1 MLHRF
6 FVVYKMPKFKSTQD
20 ILRIIGNKDQIRN
33 FGVIAHV
40 DHGKTTMS
48 DSLLAASGI
57 ISPSVAGQAL
67 ALDSMKLEQNRQMT
81 IRGANVTLYYE
92 IGGKE
97 YVINMIDTPGH
108 IDFTGR
114 VTRALRAID
123 GVVVVSDSVEGIMTQ
138 TETVTRQALEERV
151 RPVLYIN
158 KIDRLVKELRLD
170 APAMQKWLS
179 NIIAEFNK
187 LVEIYAEPELKEKW
201 KVSIQGNSV
210 AFGSAKDRWGFNYNI
225 AQRNGVG
232 FKDVYDAYNSDDESL
247 IMALS
252 ESAPLHEAV
261 LGMVVQ
267 HHPPPHVAQ
276 RYRIP
281 KIWPGDLDSDVGK
294 SLISCDDK
302 GPILM
307 MVTTINVD
315 PQAGRIAT
323 GRLFSGT
330 IKDGDE
336 VYLIDGKRMGKVQSV
351 NIYMGN
357 TREVV
362 NMLPAGNIP
371 ALLGIDHAIAG
382 ETFSSIKNVPAFES
396 IKYVSEP
403 VVTIAIEPKHPK
415 DLPKLVEAL
424 RRITVEDPNLIVK
437 INEESGETLL
447 SGMGVLHLEI
457 ATSLILE
464 TGLEITTTQPL
475 INYRE
480 TIRNTAGPIM
490 SKSPNKHNKIF
501 MRVEPLG
508 EEIIELIKNGHIHED
523 LERKQ
528 MAKILREKGW
538 SADEAKNVA
547 AVDISGNILV
557 DETKGVQFIQ
567 ESMDSIRSGFDDVI
581 HSGPIARETVR
592 GVKFVL
598 HHFVPHED
606 PAHRGLAQLMP
617 ATRRSM
623 LGSMLLAD
631 SALLEPILGM
641 EIKCPQEQIGTV
653 AGILSGKRGK
663 LLNVEQ
669 KGVISI
675 IQGEV
680 PASETFDLSEVMRGG
695 TAGKALWNTY
705 FKTWQFVPQSIFKS
719 LVNDLRKRK
728 GLNPEPP
735 TADEFVDKE

>member
-1 MLHRF
+1 
-6 FVVYKMPKFKSTQD
+6 MPKFKSTQD
-20 ILRIIGNKDQIRN
+20 IIRIIGNKDQIRN

-81 IRGANVTLYYE
+81 IRGANVTLFYE
-92 IGGKE
+92 QEGKE
-97 YVINMIDTPGH
+97 YLINMIDTPGH

-170 APAMQKWLS
+170 PPAMQKWLS

-187 LVEIYAEPELKEKW
+187 LIDIYAEPEIKEKW
-201 KVSIQGNSV
+201 KVSIQGNTV
-210 AFGSAKDRWGFNYNI
+210 AFGSAKDRWGFNYNTVQKKGI
-225 AQRNGVG
+225 S
-232 FKDVYDAYNSDDESL
+232 FKDVYDAYTSDNPNL
-247 IMALS
+247 IKELA
-252 ESAPLHEAV
+252 EKAPLHDAV

-281 KIWPGDLDSDVGK
+281 KIWPGDLDSDTGK
-294 SLISCDDK
+294 ALLACDEK
-302 GPILM
+302 GPIIM

-315 PQAGRIAT
+315 QQAGRVAT

-330 IKDGDE
+330 VKDGDE
-336 VYLIDGKRMGKVQSV
+336 LYLLDAKRTGKVQSV

-357 TREVV
+357 TRELV
-362 NMLPAGNIP
+362 NIIPAGNIP
-371 ALLGIDHAIAG
+371 ALLGLDYAVAG
-382 ETFSSIKNVPAFES
+382 ETLSSVKTIPAFES

-403 VVTIAIEPKHPK
+403 VVTIAVEPKHPK

-424 RRITVEDPNLIVK
+424 RRITVEDPNLIIK
-437 INEESGETLL
+437 INEESGETLMA
-447 SGMGVLHLEI
+447 GMGVLHLEI
-457 ATSLILE
+457 ATSLLQE
-464 TGLEITTTQPL
+464 AGLDITTTQPL

-480 TIRNTAGPIM
+480 TIRASAGPIM
-490 SKSPNKHNKIF
+490 SKSPNRHNKIF
-501 MRVEPLG
+501 MRVEQLG
-508 EEIIELIKNGHIHED
+508 EDIIEMIKTGHIKED
-523 LERKQ
+523 MDKKE
-528 MAKILREKGW
+528 MAKILRAKGW
-538 SADEAKNVA
+538 EADQAKKVA
-547 AVDISGNILV
+547 AVDPLGNLLV

-567 ESMDSIRSGFDDVI
+567 ESMDSIRSGFDDVV
-581 HSGPIARETVR
+581 HEGPLARETVR
-592 GVKFVL
+592 GIKFVL

-617 ATRRSM
+617 ATRRAM
-623 LGSMLLAD
+623 LGCMLIAD
-631 SALLEPILGM
+631 PILLEPILGI

-663 LLNVEQ
+663 LLNVDQ

-680 PASETFDLSEVMRGG
+680 PASETFDLSEIMRGG

-705 FKTWQFVPQSIFKS
+705 FKTWQPVPQSLIKS
-719 LVNDLRKRK
+719 IIADIRKRK

-735 TADEFVDKE
+735 SADEFIDKE

>member
-1 MLHRF
+1 
-6 FVVYKMPKFKSTQD
+6 MPKFKSTQD

-57 ISPSVAGQAL
+57 ISPSIAGQAL

-92 IGGKE
+92 IEGKE

-170 APAMQKWLS
+170 PSAMQKWLS

-187 LVEIYAEPELKEKW
+187 LVDIYAEPELKEKW

-232 FKDVYDAYNSDDESL
+232 FKDVYDAYNSDNQSL
-247 IMALS
+247 IAQLS
-252 ESAPLHEAV
+252 EKAPLHEAV

-281 KIWPGDLDSDVGK
+281 KIWPGDLDSDIGK

-382 ETFSSIKNVPAFES
+382 ETFSSVKNVPAFES

-437 INEESGETLL
+437 INEETGETLL

-480 TIRNTAGPIM
+480 TVRTNAGPIM

-508 EEIIELIKNGHIHED
+508 EDIIELIKNGQIHED
-523 LERKQ
+523 VDRKQ

-538 SADEAKNVA
+538 NADEAKNVS
-547 AVDISGNILV
+547 AVDISGNILI

-581 HSGPIARETVR
+581 HSGPIAHETLR

-623 LGSMLLAD
+623 LGSMLLAEP
-631 SALLEPILGM
+631 AILEPVLGM

-663 LLNVEQ
+663 LLNVV
-669 KGVISI
+669 KFPHLKHLTCLKLC
-675 IQGEV
+675 EV
-680 PASETFDLSEVMRGG
+680 ALLVRPYGILILKL
-695 TAGKALWNTY
+695 GKSCHNLYSNHW
-705 FKTWQFVPQSIFKS
+705 
-719 LVNDLRKRK
+719 
-728 GLNPEPP
+728 
-735 TADEFVDKE
+735 

>member
-1 MLHRF
+1 
-6 FVVYKMPKFKSTQD
+6 MPKFKSTQD
-20 ILRIIGNKDQIRN
+20 IIRIIGNKDQIRN

-81 IRGANVTLYYE
+81 IRGANVTLFYE
-92 IGGKE
+92 QEGKE
-97 YVINMIDTPGH
+97 YLINMIDTPGH

-170 APAMQKWLS
+170 PPAMQKWLS

-187 LVEIYAEPELKEKW
+187 LIDIYAEPEIKEKW
-201 KVSIQGNSV
+201 KVSIQGNTV
-210 AFGSAKDRWGFNYNI
+210 AFGSAKDRWGFNYNTVQKKGI
-225 AQRNGVG
+225 S
-232 FKDVYDAYNSDDESL
+232 FKDVYDAYTSDNPNQIKEL
-247 IMALS
+247 A
-252 ESAPLHEAV
+252 EKAPLHDAV

-281 KIWPGDLDSDVGK
+281 KIWPGDLDSDTGK
-294 SLISCDDK
+294 ALLACDEK
-302 GPILM
+302 GPIIM

-315 PQAGRIAT
+315 QQAGRVAT

-330 IKDGDE
+330 VKDGDE
-336 VYLIDGKRMGKVQSV
+336 LYLLDAKRTGKVQSV

-357 TREVV
+357 TRELV
-362 NMLPAGNIP
+362 NIIPAGNIP
-371 ALLGIDHAIAG
+371 ALLGLDYAVAG
-382 ETFSSIKNVPAFES
+382 ETLSSVKTIPAFES

-403 VVTIAIEPKHPK
+403 VVTIAVEPKHPK

-424 RRITVEDPNLIVK
+424 RRITVEDPNLIIK
-437 INEESGETLL
+437 INEESGETLMA
-447 SGMGVLHLEI
+447 GMGVLHLEI
-457 ATSLILE
+457 ATSLLQE
-464 TGLEITTTQPL
+464 AGLDITTTQPL

-480 TIRNTAGPIM
+480 TIRASAGPIM
-490 SKSPNKHNKIF
+490 SKSPNRHNKIF

-508 EEIIELIKNGHIHED
+508 EDIIEMIKTGHIKED
-523 LERKQ
+523 MDKKE
-528 MAKILREKGW
+528 MAKILRAKGW
-538 SADEAKNVA
+538 EADQAKKVA
-547 AVDISGNILV
+547 AVDPLGNLLV

-567 ESMDSIRSGFDDVI
+567 ESMDSIRSGFDDVV
-581 HSGPIARETVR
+581 HEGPLARETVR
-592 GVKFVL
+592 GIKFVL

-617 ATRRSM
+617 ATRRAM
-623 LGSMLLAD
+623 LGCMLIAD
-631 SALLEPILGM
+631 PILLEPILGI

-663 LLNVEQ
+663 LLNVDQ

-680 PASETFDLSEVMRGG
+680 PASETFDLSEIMRGG
-695 TAGKALWNTY
+695 TAGKALWKTY
-705 FKTWQFVPQSIFKS
+705 FKTWQPVPQSLIKS
-719 LVNDLRKRK
+719 IIADIRKRK

-735 TADEFVDKE
+735 SADEFIDKE

>member
-1 MLHRF
+1 
-6 FVVYKMPKFKSTQD
+6 MPKFKSTQD
-20 ILRIIGNKDQIRN
+20 IIRIIGNKDQIRN

-81 IRGANVTLYYE
+81 IRGANVTLFYE
-92 IGGKE
+92 TDGKE

-123 GVVVVSDSVEGIMTQ
+123 GAVVVSDSVEGIMTQ

-158 KIDRLVKELRLD
+158 KIDRLVKELKLD
-170 APAMQKWLS
+170 ANAMQKWLA
-179 NIIAEFNK
+179 NIISHFNQ
-187 LVEIYAEPELKEKW
+187 LIDIYAEPEIKEKW
-201 KVSIQGNSV
+201 KVSIESNTV
-210 AFGSAKDRWGFNYNI
+210 AFGSAKDRWGFNFNMYKKTGI
-225 AQRNGVG
+225 G
-232 FKDVYDAYNSDDESL
+232 FKQVYEAYISNDPGA
-247 IMALS
+247 IKALAEKS
-252 ESAPLHEAV
+252 PLHDAV

-276 RYRIP
+276 KYRIP
-281 KIWPGDLDSDVGK
+281 KIWPGDLNSDTGK
-294 SLISCDDK
+294 ALLACDEK
-302 GPILM
+302 GPALM

-315 PQAGRIAT
+315 PQAGRVAT

-330 IKDGDE
+330 IKDGDD
-336 VYLIDGKRMGKVQSV
+336 VFLVDAKRPGRVQSV

-357 TREVV
+357 TREIVSV
-362 NMLPAGNIP
+362 IPAGNIP
-371 ALLGIDHAIAG
+371 ALLGLDYAIAG
-382 ETFSSIKNVPAFES
+382 ETISTVKGAQAFES

-403 VVTIAIEPKHPK
+403 VVTIAVEPKHPK
-415 DLPKLVEAL
+415 DLPKLVEGL
-424 RRITVEDPNLIVK
+424 RTITVEDPNLIVK
-437 INEESGETLL
+437 INEETGETLL
-447 SGMGVLHLEI
+447 AGMGVLHLEI
-457 ATSLILE
+457 ATSLLQE
-464 TGLEITTTQPL
+464 KGLEIVTTEPL

-480 TIRNTAGPIM
+480 TIRAKAGPIM

-501 MRVEPLG
+501 MRVEALPDDILD
-508 EEIIELIKNGHIHED
+508 LIRTGKIKED
-523 LERKQ
+523 MDQKE
-528 MAKILREKGW
+528 MARILREKGW
-538 SADEAKNVA
+538 STDESRNVYA
-547 AVDISGNILV
+547 IDISGNMLI
-557 DETKGVQFIQ
+557 DETKGVQYLQ

-581 HSGPIARETVR
+581 RNGPIAHEQVR

-617 ATRRSM
+617 ATRRAM
-623 LGSMLLAD
+623 LGSMLIAD
-631 SALLEPILGM
+631 PVLLEPILGI
-641 EIKCPQEQIGTV
+641 EVKCPQDLIGQV
-653 AGILSGKRGK
+653 SSVLSSKRGK

-669 KGVISI
+669 KGI
-675 IQGEV
+675 IAIMQGEV
-680 PASETFDLSEVMRGG
+680 PASETFDLSEKMRGA

-705 FKTWQFVPQSIFKS
+705 FKAWQPVPNSIFRT
-719 LVNDLRKRK
+719 LVADVRKRK
-728 GLNPEPP
+728 GLNPDPP
-735 TADEFVDKE
+735 SPNEFIDSE

>member
-1 MLHRF
+1 
-6 FVVYKMPKFKSTQD
+6 MPKFKSTQD
-20 ILRIIGNKDQIRN
+20 ILRIIGNKEQIRN

-81 IRGANVTLYYE
+81 IRGANVTLFYE
-92 IGGKE
+92 NEGKE

-170 APAMQKWLS
+170 PPAMQKWLS
-179 NIIAEFNK
+179 NIIAEFNR
-187 LVEIYAEPELKEKW
+187 LVDIYAEPELKEKW

-210 AFGSAKDRWGFNYNI
+210 AFGSAKDRWGFNFKV
-225 AQRNGVG
+225 AQKKGIS
-232 FKDVYDAYNSDDESL
+232 FKDVYDAYTSDDPDMIKSL
-247 IMALS
+247 A
-252 ESAPLHEAV
+252 ERAPLHEAV

-267 HHPPPHVAQ
+267 HHPPPHIAQ

-281 KIWPGDLDSDVGK
+281 KIWPGDLESALGK
-294 SLISCDDK
+294 SLLACDEK
-302 GPILM
+302 GPAVM

-315 PQAGRIAT
+315 PQAGRVAT

-330 IKDGDE
+330 VKDGDE
-336 VYLIDGKRMGKVQSV
+336 IYLVDAKRPGKVQSV

-362 NMLPAGNIP
+362 SMLPAGNIP
-371 ALLGIDHAIAG
+371 ALLGLDYAVAG
-382 ETFSSIKNVPAFES
+382 ETISTVKSIPAFES

-403 VVTIAIEPKHPK
+403 VVTIAVEPKHPK

-437 INEESGETLL
+437 INEETGETLMA
-447 SGMGVLHLEI
+447 GMGVLHLEI
-457 ATSLILE
+457 ATSLLQE
-464 TGLEITTTQPL
+464 AGLNITTTQPL

-480 TIRNTAGPIM
+480 TVRTKAGPIM

-501 MRVEPLG
+501 MRIESLDNG
-508 EEIIELIKNGHIHED
+508 IIELIKTGQIKED
-523 LERKQ
+523 MDKKE
-528 MAKILREKGW
+528 MAKILRERGW
-538 SADEAKNVA
+538 NADEARNVA
-547 AVDISGNILV
+547 AIDVGGNMLI

-567 ESMDSIRSGFDDVI
+567 ESMDSIKSGFDDVI
-581 HSGPIARETVR
+581 HSGPIAHESVR

-617 ATRRSM
+617 ATRRAM
-623 LGSMLLAD
+623 LGSMLIAD
-631 SALLEPILGM
+631 PVLLEPILGM
-641 EIKCPQEQIGTV
+641 EVKCPQEQIGTV

-675 IQGEV
+675 IQGEI
-680 PASETFDLSEVMRGG
+680 PASETFDLSEIMRGG
-695 TAGKALWNTY
+695 TAGKAMWSTY
-705 FKTWQFVPQSIFKS
+705 FKTWQPVPQSIFRN
-719 LVNDLRKRK
+719 LVGEIRKRK
-728 GLNPEPP
+728 GLNPESPKP
-735 TADEFVDKE
+735 DEFIDKE

>member
-1 MLHRF
+1 
-6 FVVYKMPKFKSTQD
+6 MPKFKSTQD
-20 ILRIIGNKDQIRN
+20 IIRIIDTKDQIRN

-92 IGGKE
+92 LGGKE

-187 LVEIYAEPELKEKW
+187 LVDIYAEPELKEKW

-232 FKDVYDAYNSDDESL
+232 FKDVYDAYNSDDQSL
-247 IMALS
+247 IKALS
-252 ESAPLHEAV
+252 EKAPLHEAV

-281 KIWPGDLDSDVGK
+281 KIWPGDLDSDIGK
-294 SLISCDDK
+294 SLITCDDK

-336 VYLIDGKRMGKVQSV
+336 VYLIDGKRMGKLQSV

-382 ETFSSIKNVPAFES
+382 ETFSSVKNVPAFES

-437 INEESGETLL
+437 INEETGETLMA
-447 SGMGVLHLEI
+447 GMGVLHLEI
-457 ATSLILE
+457 ASSLLQEAGLNIITS
-464 TGLEITTTQPL
+464 QPL

-480 TIRNTAGPIM
+480 TIRTKAGPIM

-501 MRVEPLG
+501 MRIEPLR
-508 EEIIELIKNGHIHED
+508 ED
-523 LERKQ
+523 VIDMLRTGQVKEDMDKKV

-538 SADEAKNVA
+538 AADEARSVA
-547 AVDISGNILV
+547 AIDPGGNMLI
-557 DETKGVQFIQ
+557 DETKGVQFLQ
-567 ESMDSIRSGFDDVI
+567 ESMDSIRSGFDDVV
-581 HSGPIARETVR
+581 HSGPIAHEALR

-617 ATRRSM
+617 ASRRSM
-623 LGSMLLAD
+623 LGSMLIAEPV
-631 SALLEPILGM
+631 LLEPILGI
-641 EIKCPQEQIGTV
+641 EVKCPQEQIGTV

-663 LLNVEQ
+663 LLNVDQ
-669 KGVISI
+669 KGVIAI
-675 IQGEV
+675 ILGEV
-680 PASETFDLSEVMRGG
+680 PASETLICL
-695 TAGKALWNTY
+695 K
-705 FKTWQFVPQSIFKS
+705 
-719 LVNDLRKRK
+719 
-728 GLNPEPP
+728 
-735 TADEFVDKE
+735 

>member
-1 MLHRF
+1 
-6 FVVYKMPKFKSTQD
+6 MPKFKSTQD
-20 ILRIIGNKDQIRN
+20 IIRIVGNKDQIRN

-81 IRGANVTLYYE
+81 IRGANVTLFYE
-92 IGGKE
+92 SEGKE

-158 KIDRLVKELRLD
+158 KIDRLVKELRLN
-170 APAMQKWLS
+170 PAEMQKWLS
-179 NIIAEFNK
+179 NIIAEFNR
-187 LVEIYAEPELKEKW
+187 LIDIYAEPELKEVW

-210 AFGSAKDRWGFNYNI
+210 AFGSAKDRWGFNYKV
-225 AQRNGVG
+225 AQKKGIS
-232 FKDVYDAYNSDDESL
+232 FKDVYDAYTSSDPNAIKTLAER
-247 IMALS
+247 
-252 ESAPLHEAV
+252 APLHEAI

-276 RYRIP
+276 KYRIP
-281 KIWPGDLDSDVGK
+281 KIWPGDLDSEIGK
-294 SLISCDDK
+294 SLLSCDES
-302 GPILM
+302 GPVTM

-315 PQAGRIAT
+315 PQAGRVAT

-336 VYLIDGKRMGKVQSV
+336 IRLIDAKRVGKVQSV

-371 ALLGIDHAIAG
+371 ALLGLDYAVAG
-382 ETFSSIKNVPAFES
+382 ETISTVKSIPAFES

-403 VVTIAIEPKHPK
+403 VVTIAVEPKHPK

-437 INEESGETLL
+437 INEETGETLMA
-447 SGMGVLHLEI
+447 GMGVLHLEI
-457 ATSLILE
+457 ATSLLQE
-464 TGLEITTTQPL
+464 AGLDITTTQPL

-480 TIRNTAGPIM
+480 TIRSKAGPIM

-501 MRVEPLG
+501 MRVEPLD
-508 EEIIELIKNGHIHED
+508 ENIVDLIRSGHVKED
-523 LERKQ
+523 MDKKE

-538 SADEAKNVA
+538 PADEARSVA
-547 AVDISGNILV
+547 ALDVSGNILL

-567 ESMDSIRSGFDDVI
+567 ESMDSIKSGFDDVL
-581 HSGPIARETVR
+581 HSGPIAHESVR

-617 ATRRSM
+617 ATRRAM
-623 LGSMLLAD
+623 LGSILIAD
-631 SALLEPILGM
+631 PVLLEPLLGI
-641 EIKCPQEQIGTV
+641 EIKCPQEQIGVV

-669 KGVISI
+669 KGVVSI

-695 TAGKALWNTY
+695 TAGKAMWNTY
-705 FKTWQFVPQSIFKS
+705 FKTWQPVPQSIFKN
-719 LVNDLRKRK
+719 LIVEIRKRK

-735 TADEFVDKE
+735 TPDEFIDKE

>member
-1 MLHRF
+1 
-6 FVVYKMPKFKSTQD
+6 MPKFKSTQD

-92 IGGKE
+92 IEGKE

-187 LVEIYAEPELKEKW
+187 LVDIYAEPELKEKW

-232 FKDVYDAYNSDDESL
+232 FKDVYDAYNSDDQSL
-247 IMALS
+247 IKALS
-252 ESAPLHEAV
+252 EKAPLHEAV

-281 KIWPGDLDSDVGK
+281 KIWPGDLDSDIGK
-294 SLISCDDK
+294 SLVSCDDK

-315 PQAGRIAT
+315 PQAGRVAT

-437 INEESGETLL
+437 INEETGETLL

-480 TIRNTAGPIM
+480 TIRNRAGPIM

-501 MRVEPLG
+501 MRIEPLG
-508 EEIIELIKNGHIHED
+508 EEIIELIKNGQIHED

-528 MAKILREKGW
+528 MAKLLREKGW
-538 SADEAKNVA
+538 SADEAKNVS

-581 HSGPIARETVR
+581 HSGPIAHETLR

-617 ATRRSM
+617 ATRRAM

-631 SALLEPILGM
+631 PALLEPILGM

-669 KGVISI
+669 KGVITI

-705 FKTWQFVPQSIFKS
+705 FKAWQVVPQSIFRTI
-719 LVNDLRKRK
+719 VNDVRKRK

>member
-1 MLHRF
+1 
-6 FVVYKMPKFKSTQD
+6 MPKFKSTQD
-20 ILRIIGNKDQIRN
+20 IIRIIGNKDQIRN

-81 IRGANVTLYYE
+81 IRGANVTLFYE
-92 IGGKE
+92 QEGKE
-97 YVINMIDTPGH
+97 YLINMIDTPGH

-170 APAMQKWLS
+170 PPAMQKWLS

-187 LVEIYAEPELKEKW
+187 LIDIYAEPEIKEKW
-201 KVSIQGNSV
+201 KVSIQGNTV
-210 AFGSAKDRWGFNYNI
+210 AFGSAKDRWGFNYNTVQKKGI
-225 AQRNGVG
+225 S
-232 FKDVYDAYNSDDESL
+232 FKDVYDAYTSDNPNL
-247 IMALS
+247 IKELA
-252 ESAPLHEAV
+252 EKAPLHDAV

-281 KIWPGDLDSDVGK
+281 KIWPGDLDSDTGK
-294 SLISCDDK
+294 ALLACDDK
-302 GPILM
+302 GPIIM

-315 PQAGRIAT
+315 QQAGRVAT

-330 IKDGDE
+330 VKDGDE
-336 VYLIDGKRMGKVQSV
+336 LYLLDAKRTGKVQSV

-357 TREVV
+357 TRELV
-362 NMLPAGNIP
+362 NIIPAGNIP
-371 ALLGIDHAIAG
+371 ALLGLDYAVAG
-382 ETFSSIKNVPAFES
+382 ETLSSVKTIPAFES

-403 VVTIAIEPKHPK
+403 VVTIAVEPKHPK

-424 RRITVEDPNLIVK
+424 RRITVEDPNLIIK
-437 INEESGETLL
+437 INEESGETLMA
-447 SGMGVLHLEI
+447 GMGVLHLEI
-457 ATSLILE
+457 ATSLLQE
-464 TGLEITTTQPL
+464 AGLDITTTQPL

-480 TIRNTAGPIM
+480 TIRVSAGPIM
-490 SKSPNKHNKIF
+490 SKSPNRHNKIF

-508 EEIIELIKNGHIHED
+508 EDIIEMIKTGHIKED
-523 LERKQ
+523 MDKKE
-528 MAKILREKGW
+528 MAKILRAKGW
-538 SADEAKNVA
+538 EADQAKKVA
-547 AVDISGNILV
+547 AVDPLGNLLV

-567 ESMDSIRSGFDDVI
+567 ESMDSIRSGFDDVV
-581 HSGPIARETVR
+581 HEGPLARETVR

-617 ATRRSM
+617 ATRRAM
-623 LGSMLLAD
+623 LGNMLIAD
-631 SALLEPILGM
+631 PILLEPILGI

-663 LLNVEQ
+663 LLNVDQ

-680 PASETFDLSEVMRGG
+680 PASETFDLSEIMRGG

-705 FKTWQFVPQSIFKS
+705 FKTWQAVPQSLIKS
-719 LVNDLRKRK
+719 IIADIRKRK

-735 TADEFVDKE
+735 SADEFIDKE

>member
-1 MLHRF
+1 M
-6 FVVYKMPKFKSTQD
+6 
-20 ILRIIGNKDQIRN
+20 RIIGNKEQIRN

-81 IRGANVTLYYE
+81 IRGANVTLFYE
-92 IGGKE
+92 SEGKE

-170 APAMQKWLS
+170 PSAMQKWLS
-179 NIIAEFNK
+179 NIIAEFNR
-187 LVEIYAEPELKEKW
+187 LVDIYAEKELKEKW
-201 KVSIQGNSV
+201 KVSIQANSV
-210 AFGSAKDRWGFNYNI
+210 AFGSAKDRWGFNFAM
-225 AQRNGVG
+225 AQKKGIT
-232 FKDVYDAYNSDDESL
+232 FKDVYDAYTSEDPNL
-247 IMALS
+247 IKLLA
-252 ESAPLHEAV
+252 ERAPLHDAV

-281 KIWPGDLDSDVGK
+281 KIWGGDLESDIGR
-294 SLISCDDK
+294 SLVSCDDK
-302 GPILM
+302 GPAVM

-315 PQAGRIAT
+315 PQAGRVAT

-330 IKDGDE
+330 VKDGDE
-336 VYLIDGKRMGKVQSV
+336 IYLIDAKRPGKIQSV

-362 NMLPAGNIP
+362 SILPAGNIP
-371 ALLGIDHAIAG
+371 ALLGVDYAIAG
-382 ETFSSIKNVPAFES
+382 ETISTVKNIPAFES

-437 INEESGETLL
+437 INEETGETLMA
-447 SGMGVLHLEI
+447 GMGVLHLEI
-457 ATSLILE
+457 ATSLLQE
-464 TGLEITTTQPL
+464 AGLDITTSQPL

-480 TIRNTAGPIM
+480 TIRAKAGPIM

-508 EEIIELIKNGHIHED
+508 EDIVELIRTRHIRED
-523 LERKQ
+523 MDKKE
-528 MAKILREKGW
+528 MAKVLREKGW
-538 SADEAKNVA
+538 NADEARNVA
-547 AVDISGNILV
+547 AVDVSGNVLL

-567 ESMDSIRSGFDDVI
+567 ESMDSIKSGFEDVI
-581 HSGPIARETVR
+581 YSGPIAHETVR

-617 ATRRSM
+617 ATRRAM
-623 LGSMLLAD
+623 LGSMLIAD
-631 SALLEPILGM
+631 PVLLEPILGI

-669 KGVISI
+669 KGLISI

-705 FKTWQFVPQSIFKS
+705 FKAWQPVPQSIFRT
-719 LVNDLRKRK
+719 LVGETRKRK

-735 TADEFVDKE
+735 SPDEFIDKE

>member
-1 MLHRF
+1 
-6 FVVYKMPKFKSTQD
+6 
-20 ILRIIGNKDQIRN
+20 
-33 FGVIAHV
+33 
-40 DHGKTTMS
+40 
-48 DSLLAASGI
+48 
-57 ISPSVAGQAL
+57 
-67 ALDSMKLEQNRQMT
+67 MKLEQNRQMT
-81 IRGANVTLYYE
+81 IRGANVTLFYE
-92 IGGKE
+92 SEGKE

-158 KIDRLVKELRLD
+158 KIDRLVKELRLN
-170 APAMQKWLS
+170 PAEMQKWLS
-179 NIIAEFNK
+179 NIIAEFNR
-187 LVEIYAEPELKEKW
+187 LIDIYAEPELKEVW

-210 AFGSAKDRWGFNYNI
+210 AFGSAKDRWGFNYKV
-225 AQRNGVG
+225 AQKKGVS
-232 FKDVYDAYNSDDESL
+232 FKDVYDAYTSSDPNAIKTLAER
-247 IMALS
+247 
-252 ESAPLHEAV
+252 APLHEAV

-276 RYRIP
+276 KYRIP
-281 KIWPGDLDSDVGK
+281 KIWPGDLDSEIGK
-294 SLISCDDK
+294 SLLSCDES
-302 GPILM
+302 GPVTM

-315 PQAGRIAT
+315 PQAGRVAT

-336 VYLIDGKRMGKVQSV
+336 IRLIDAKRLGKVQSV

-371 ALLGIDHAIAG
+371 ALLGLDYAVAG
-382 ETFSSIKNVPAFES
+382 ETISTVKSIPAFES

-403 VVTIAIEPKHPK
+403 VVTIAVEPKHPK

-437 INEESGETLL
+437 INEETGETLMA
-447 SGMGVLHLEI
+447 GMGVLHLEI
-457 ATSLILE
+457 ATSLLQE
-464 TGLEITTTQPL
+464 AGLDITTTQPL

-480 TIRNTAGPIM
+480 TIRSKAGPIM

-501 MRVEPLG
+501 MRVEPLD
-508 EEIIELIKNGHIHED
+508 ENIVDLIRSGHVKED
-523 LERKQ
+523 MDKKE

-538 SADEAKNVA
+538 PADEARSVA
-547 AVDISGNILV
+547 ALDVSGNILL

-567 ESMDSIRSGFDDVI
+567 ESMDSIKSGFDDVL
-581 HSGPIARETVR
+581 HSGPIAHESVR

-617 ATRRSM
+617 ATRRAM
-623 LGSMLLAD
+623 LGSILIAD
-631 SALLEPILGM
+631 PVLLEPLLGI
-641 EIKCPQEQIGTV
+641 EIKCPQEQIGVV

-669 KGVISI
+669 KGVVSI

-695 TAGKALWNTY
+695 TAGKAMWNTY
-705 FKTWQFVPQSIFKS
+705 FKTWQPVPQSIFKN
-719 LVNDLRKRK
+719 LIVEIRKRK

-735 TADEFVDKE
+735 TPDEFIDKE

>member
-1 MLHRF
+1 
-6 FVVYKMPKFKSTQD
+6 MPKFKSTQD
-20 ILRIIGNKDQIRN
+20 ILRLVGNKDQIRN

-81 IRGANVTLYYE
+81 IRGANVTLFYE
-92 IGGKE
+92 MDGKE

-123 GVVVVSDSVEGIMTQ
+123 GAVVVSDSVEGIMTQ

-158 KIDRLVKELRLD
+158 KIDRLVKELKLN
-170 APAMQKWLS
+170 AEEMQKWLM
-179 NIIAEFNK
+179 NIINHFNQ
-187 LVEIYAEPELKEKW
+187 LIDIYAEPEVKDKW
-201 KVSIQGNSV
+201 KVSIQGNTV
-210 AFGSAKDRWGFNYNI
+210 AFGSAKDRWGFNYKI
-225 AQRNGVG
+225 AKAKGVT
-232 FKDVYDAYNSDDESL
+232 FKDVYDAYTSSDPNAIKE
-247 IMALS
+247 LS
-252 ESAPLHEAV
+252 QRAPLHDAV
-261 LGMVVQ
+261 LGMVVE
-267 HHPPPHVAQ
+267 HPPPPHVAQ
-276 RYRIP
+276 KYRIP
-281 KIWPGDLDSDVGK
+281 KIWPGDLNSDVGK
-294 SLISCDDK
+294 ALVACDEK
-302 GPILM
+302 GPALM

-315 PQAGRIAT
+315 PQAGRVAT
-323 GRLFSGT
+323 GRLYSGT

-336 VYLIDGKRMGKVQSV
+336 VYLVDAKRMGKVQSV

-357 TREVV
+357 TREIVS
-362 NMLPAGNIP
+362 MLPSGNIP
-371 ALLGIDHAIAG
+371 ALLGLDYAVAG
-382 ETFSSIKNVPAFES
+382 ETLSTMKGALAFES

-403 VVTIAIEPKHPK
+403 VVTIAVEPKHPK

-437 INEESGETLL
+437 INEETGETLMA
-447 SGMGVLHLEI
+447 GMGVLHLEI
-457 ATSLILE
+457 ASSLLQE
-464 TGLEITTTQPL
+464 AGLDVVTTQPL

-480 TIRNTAGPIM
+480 TIRGKAGPIM

-501 MRVEPLG
+501 LRVEPLPDD
-508 EEIIELIKNGHIHED
+508 ILDLIRTGKIKED
-523 LERKQ
+523 MDKKE
-528 MAKILREKGW
+528 MAKMLREKGW
-538 SADEAKNVA
+538 SADEARSVA
-547 AVDISGNILV
+547 AIDVSGNMLI
-557 DETKGVQFIQ
+557 DETKGVQFLQ

-581 HSGPIARETVR
+581 RNGPIAQEQVR

-617 ATRRSM
+617 ATRRAM
-623 LGSMLLAD
+623 LGSMLIAD
-631 SALLEPILGM
+631 PVLLEPVLGV
-641 EIKCPQEQIGTV
+641 EVKCPQDQIGAV
-653 AGILSGKRGK
+653 GSVLSSKRGK

-669 KGVISI
+669 KGIIAI

-680 PASETFDLSEVMRGG
+680 PASETFDLSEKMRGA

-705 FKTWQFVPQSIFKS
+705 FKAWQPVPNSIFRT
-719 LVNDLRKRK
+719 LVADVRKRK
-728 GLNPEPP
+728 GINPEPP
-735 TADEFVDKE
+735 NPDEFIDKE

>member
-1 MLHRF
+1 
-6 FVVYKMPKFKSTQD
+6 MPKFKSTQD
-20 ILRIIGNKDQIRN
+20 ILRIIGNKEQIRN

-81 IRGANVTLYYE
+81 IRGANVTLFYE
-92 IGGKE
+92 NEGKE

-170 APAMQKWLS
+170 PPAMQKWLS
-179 NIIAEFNK
+179 NIIAEFNR
-187 LVEIYAEPELKEKW
+187 LVDIYAEPELKEKW

-210 AFGSAKDRWGFNYNI
+210 AFGSAKDRWGFNFKV
-225 AQRNGVG
+225 AQKKGIS
-232 FKDVYDAYNSDDESL
+232 FKDVYDAYTSDSPATIKSL
-247 IMALS
+247 AERS
-252 ESAPLHEAV
+252 PLHEAI

-281 KIWPGDLDSDVGK
+281 KIWPGDLESALGK
-294 SLISCDDK
+294 SLLACDEK
-302 GPILM
+302 GPVLM

-315 PQAGRIAT
+315 PQAGRVAT

-330 IKDGDE
+330 VKDGDE
-336 VYLIDGKRMGKVQSV
+336 IYLIDAKRPGKIQSV

-362 NMLPAGNIP
+362 GMLPAGNIP
-371 ALLGIDHAIAG
+371 ALLGLDYAVAG
-382 ETFSSIKNVPAFES
+382 ETISTVKNIPAFES

-403 VVTIAIEPKHPK
+403 VVTIAVEPKHPK

-437 INEESGETLL
+437 INEETGETLMA
-447 SGMGVLHLEI
+447 GMGVLHLEI
-457 ATSLILE
+457 ATSLLQE
-464 TGLEITTTQPL
+464 AGLNITTTQPL

-480 TIRNTAGPIM
+480 TIRTKAGPIM

-501 MRVEPLG
+501 LRLEPLG
-508 EEIIELIKNGHIHED
+508 EEIIELIRNGQIKED
-523 LERKQ
+523 MDKKE
-528 MAKILREKGW
+528 MAKILRGKGW
-538 SADEAKNVA
+538 NADEARNVA
-547 AVDISGNILV
+547 AIDISGNLLI

-581 HSGPIARETVR
+581 HSGPIAHESVR

-617 ATRRSM
+617 ATRRAM
-623 LGSMLLAD
+623 LGSMLIAD
-631 SALLEPILGM
+631 PVLLEPILGM
-641 EIKCPQEQIGTV
+641 EVKCPQEQIGTV

-669 KGVISI
+669 KGIISI
-675 IQGEV
+675 IQGEI
-680 PASETFDLSEVMRGG
+680 PAAETFDLSEIMRGG
-695 TAGKALWNTY
+695 TAGKAMWSTY
-705 FKTWQFVPQSIFKS
+705 FKTWQPVPQSIFRNM
-719 LVNDLRKRK
+719 VGEIRKRK

-735 TADEFVDKE
+735 SPDEFIDKE

>member
-1 MLHRF
+1 
-6 FVVYKMPKFKSTQD
+6 MPKFKSTQD

-81 IRGANVTLYYE
+81 IRGANVTLFYE
-92 IGGKE
+92 MEGKE

-158 KIDRLVKELRLD
+158 KIDRLVKELKLG
-170 APAMQKWLS
+170 PEEMQKWLM
-179 NIIAEFNK
+179 NIISHFNQ
-187 LVEIYAEPELKEKW
+187 LIDIYAEPEIKEKW

-210 AFGSAKDRWGFNYNI
+210 AFGSAKDRWGFNFKMAKKTGIN
-225 AQRNGVG
+225 
-232 FKDVYDAYNSDDESL
+232 FKDVYDAYTSNDQAL
-247 IMALS
+247 IKSLS
-252 ESAPLHEAV
+252 ERSPLSDAV
-261 LGMVVQ
+261 LGMVVE

-281 KIWPGDLDSDVGK
+281 KIWPGDLNSDIGK
-294 SLISCDDK
+294 ALVACDEK
-302 GPILM
+302 GPVLM

-315 PQAGRIAT
+315 PQAGRVAT
-323 GRLFSGT
+323 GRLYSGT

-336 VYLIDGKRMGKVQSV
+336 VFLIDAKRPGRVQSV

-357 TREVV
+357 TREIVSV
-362 NMLPAGNIP
+362 LPAGNIP
-371 ALLGIDHAIAG
+371 ALLGLDYAIAG
-382 ETFSSIKNVPAFES
+382 ETISTVKGAQAFES

-403 VVTIAIEPKHPK
+403 VVTIAVEPKHPK
-415 DLPKLVEAL
+415 DLPKLVEGL
-424 RRITVEDPNLIVK
+424 RTITVEDPNLIVK
-437 INEESGETLL
+437 INEETGETLMA
-447 SGMGVLHLEI
+447 GMGVLHLEI
-457 ATSLILE
+457 ATSLLQE
-464 TGLEITTTQPL
+464 KGLEIVTTQPL

-480 TIRNTAGPIM
+480 TIRAKAGPIM

-501 MRVEPLG
+501 MRVEPLPDDILDMIRTG
-508 EEIIELIKNGHIHED
+508 KIKED
-523 LERKQ
+523 MDKKE
-528 MAKILREKGW
+528 MAKLLRDKGW
-538 SADEAKNVA
+538 SADEARSVA
-547 AVDISGNILV
+547 AIDVSGNMLV
-557 DETKGVQFIQ
+557 DETKGVQFLQ

-581 HSGPIARETVR
+581 RNGPIAHEQVR

-617 ATRRSM
+617 ATRRAM
-623 LGSMLLAD
+623 LGSMLIAD
-631 SALLEPILGM
+631 PVLLEPILGI
-641 EIKCPQEQIGTV
+641 EIKCPQDLIGQV
-653 AGILSGKRGK
+653 SSVLSGKRGK

-669 KGVISI
+669 KGI
-675 IQGEV
+675 IAIMQGEV
-680 PASETFDLSEVMRGG
+680 PASETFDLSEKMRGA

-705 FKTWQFVPQSIFKS
+705 FKAWQPVPNSIFRT
-719 LVNDLRKRK
+719 LVGDVRKRK

-735 TADEFVDKE
+735 SPDEFIDKE

>member
-1 MLHRF
+1 
-6 FVVYKMPKFKSTQD
+6 MPKFKSTQD
-20 ILRIIGNKDQIRN
+20 IIRIIGNKDQIRN

-81 IRGANVTLYYE
+81 IRGANVTLFYE
-92 IGGKE
+92 QEGKE
-97 YVINMIDTPGH
+97 YLINMIDTPGH

-170 APAMQKWLS
+170 PPAMQKWLS

-187 LVEIYAEPELKEKW
+187 LIDIYAEPEIKEKW
-201 KVSIQGNSV
+201 KVSIQGNTV
-210 AFGSAKDRWGFNYNI
+210 AFGSAKDRWGFNYNTVQKKGI
-225 AQRNGVG
+225 S
-232 FKDVYDAYNSDDESL
+232 FKDVYDAYTSDNPNL
-247 IMALS
+247 IKELA
-252 ESAPLHEAV
+252 EKAPLHDAV

-281 KIWPGDLDSDVGK
+281 KIWPGDLDSDTGK
-294 SLISCDDK
+294 ALLACDEK
-302 GPILM
+302 GPIIM

-315 PQAGRIAT
+315 QQAGRVAT

-330 IKDGDE
+330 VKDGDE
-336 VYLIDGKRMGKVQSV
+336 LYLLDAKRTGKVQSV

-357 TREVV
+357 TRELV
-362 NMLPAGNIP
+362 NIIPAGNIP
-371 ALLGIDHAIAG
+371 ALLGLDYAVAG
-382 ETFSSIKNVPAFES
+382 ETLSSVKTIPAFES

-403 VVTIAIEPKHPK
+403 VVTIAVEPKHPK

-424 RRITVEDPNLIVK
+424 RRITVEDPNLIIK
-437 INEESGETLL
+437 INEESGETLMA
-447 SGMGVLHLEI
+447 GMGVLHLEI
-457 ATSLILE
+457 ATSLLQE
-464 TGLEITTTQPL
+464 AGLDITTTQPL

-480 TIRNTAGPIM
+480 TIRASAGPIM
-490 SKSPNKHNKIF
+490 SKSPNRHNKIF

-508 EEIIELIKNGHIHED
+508 EDIIEMIKTGHIKED
-523 LERKQ
+523 MDKKE
-528 MAKILREKGW
+528 MAKILRAKGW
-538 SADEAKNVA
+538 EADQAKKVA
-547 AVDISGNILV
+547 AVDPLGNLLV

-567 ESMDSIRSGFDDVI
+567 ESMDSIRSGFDDVV
-581 HSGPIARETVR
+581 HEGPLARETVR
-592 GVKFVL
+592 GIKFVL

-617 ATRRSM
+617 ATRRAM
-623 LGSMLLAD
+623 LGCMLIAD
-631 SALLEPILGM
+631 PILLEPILGI

-663 LLNVEQ
+663 LLNVDQ

-680 PASETFDLSEVMRGG
+680 PASETFDLSEIMRGG

-705 FKTWQFVPQSIFKS
+705 FKTWQSVPQSLIKS
-719 LVNDLRKRK
+719 IIADIRKRK

-735 TADEFVDKE
+735 SADEFIDKE

>member
-1 MLHRF
+1 
-6 FVVYKMPKFKSTQD
+6 MPKFKSTQD
-20 ILRIIGNKDQIRN
+20 IIRIIGNKDQIRN

-81 IRGANVTLYYE
+81 IRGANVTLFYE
-92 IGGKE
+92 SEGKE

-170 APAMQKWLS
+170 ATAMQKWLS

-187 LVEIYAEPELKEKW
+187 LVDIYAEPELKEKW

-210 AFGSAKDRWGFNYNI
+210 AFGSAKDRWGFNFKI
-225 AQRNGVG
+225 AQKRGVS
-232 FKDVYDAYNSDDESL
+232 FKDVYDAYTSNDQNVIRSL
-247 IMALS
+247 A
-252 ESAPLHEAV
+252 EKAPLHEAV

-276 RYRIP
+276 KYRIP
-281 KIWPGDLDSDVGK
+281 KIWQGNLESEVGR
-294 SLISCDDK
+294 SILGCDEK
-302 GPILM
+302 GPAVM

-336 VYLIDGKRMGKVQSV
+336 VYLIDAKRSGKIQSV

-362 NMLPAGNIP
+362 GMLPSGNIP
-371 ALLGIDHAIAG
+371 ALLGLDYAVAG
-382 ETFSSIKNVPAFES
+382 ETIATVKNIPPFES

-403 VVTIAIEPKHPK
+403 VVTIAVEPKHPK

-424 RRITVEDPNLIVK
+424 RRLTVEDPNLIVK
-437 INEESGETLL
+437 INEETGETLMA
-447 SGMGVLHLEI
+447 GMGVLHLEI
-457 ATSLILE
+457 ATSLLQE
-464 TGLEITTTQPL
+464 AGLEITTTQPL

-480 TIRNTAGPIM
+480 TVSSKAGPIM

-501 MRVEPLG
+501 MRVESL
-508 EEIIELIKNGHIHED
+508 HED
-523 LERKQ
+523 VIEMLRTGQIKEDMDKKV

-538 SADEAKNVA
+538 NADEARSVA
-547 AVDISGNILV
+547 AN
-557 DETKGVQFIQ
+557 
-567 ESMDSIRSGFDDVI
+567 RSWRQ
-581 HSGPIARETVR
+581 H
-592 GVKFVL
+592 
-598 HHFVPHED
+598 
-606 PAHRGLAQLMP
+606 
-617 ATRRSM
+617 
-623 LGSMLLAD
+623 
-631 SALLEPILGM
+631 
-641 EIKCPQEQIGTV
+641 
-653 AGILSGKRGK
+653 
-663 LLNVEQ
+663 
-669 KGVISI
+669 
-675 IQGEV
+675 
-680 PASETFDLSEVMRGG
+680 
-695 TAGKALWNTY
+695 
-705 FKTWQFVPQSIFKS
+705 
-719 LVNDLRKRK
+719 VN
-728 GLNPEPP
+728 
-735 TADEFVDKE
+735 

>member
-1 MLHRF
+1 
-6 FVVYKMPKFKSTQD
+6 MPKFKSTQD

-81 IRGANVTLYYE
+81 IRGANVTLFYE
-92 IGGKE
+92 TDGKE

-179 NIIAEFNK
+179 NIIAHFNQ
-187 LVEIYAEPELKEKW
+187 LIDIYAEPEVKEKW
-201 KVSIQGNSV
+201 KVSIQGNTV
-210 AFGSAKDRWGFNYNI
+210 AFGSAKDRWGFNYRMAVKKN
-225 AQRNGVG
+225 VG
-232 FKDVYDAYNSDDESL
+232 FKDVYDAYTSSDPNA
-247 IMALS
+247 IKALS
-252 ESAPLHEAV
+252 ERSPLHDAV
-261 LGMVVQ
+261 LGMVVE

-276 RYRIP
+276 KYRIP
-281 KIWPGDLDSDVGK
+281 KIWPGDLNSDIGK
-294 SLISCDDK
+294 ALLACDEK
-302 GPILM
+302 GPVLM

-315 PQAGRIAT
+315 PQAGRVAT
-323 GRLFSGT
+323 GRLYSGT

-336 VYLIDGKRMGKVQSV
+336 VQLIDAKRVGRVQSV

-362 NMLPAGNIP
+362 SVIPAGNIP
-371 ALLGIDHAIAG
+371 ALLGLEYAVAG
-382 ETFSSIKNVPAFES
+382 ETISTIKATNAFES

-403 VVTIAIEPKHPK
+403 VVTIAVEPKHPK

-437 INEESGETLL
+437 INEETGETLMA
-447 SGMGVLHLEI
+447 GMGVLHLEI
-457 ATSLILE
+457 ATSLLQE
-464 TGLEITTTQPL
+464 AGLDIVTTQPL

-480 TIRNTAGPIM
+480 TIRAKAGPIM

-501 MRVEPLG
+501 LRVEPLPDDILDMIRTG
-508 EEIIELIKNGHIHED
+508 KIKED
-523 LERKQ
+523 MDKKE
-528 MAKILREKGW
+528 MAKLLREKGW
-538 SADEAKNVA
+538 SADEARSVA
-547 AVDISGNILV
+547 AVDPTGNMLI
-557 DETKGVQFIQ
+557 DETKGVQFLQ

-581 HSGPIARETVR
+581 HNGPIAHEQVR
-592 GVKFVL
+592 GIKFAL

-617 ATRRSM
+617 ATRRAM
-623 LGSMLLAD
+623 LGSMLIAD
-631 SALLEPILGM
+631 PVLLEPILGI
-641 EIKCPQEQIGTV
+641 EVKCPQELIGAV
-653 AGILSGKRGK
+653 GGVLSGKRGK

-669 KGVISI
+669 KGIIAI

-680 PASETFDLSEVMRGG
+680 PASETFDLSEKMRGA
-695 TAGKALWNTY
+695 TAGKAMWNTY
-705 FKTWQFVPQSIFKS
+705 FKSWMPVPNSIFRT
-719 LVNDLRKRK
+719 LVGDVRKRK
-728 GLNPEPP
+728 GLNPDPP
-735 TADEFVDKE
+735 SPDEFIDKE

>member
-1 MLHRF
+1 
-6 FVVYKMPKFKSTQD
+6 
-20 ILRIIGNKDQIRN
+20 
-33 FGVIAHV
+33 
-40 DHGKTTMS
+40 
-48 DSLLAASGI
+48 
-57 ISPSVAGQAL
+57 
-67 ALDSMKLEQNRQMT
+67 LDSMKLEQNRQMT
-81 IRGANVTLYYE
+81 IRGANVTLFYE
-92 IGGKE
+92 SEGKE

-170 APAMQKWLS
+170 ATAMQKWLS
-179 NIIAEFNK
+179 NIIADFNK
-187 LVEIYAEPELKEKW
+187 LIDIYAEPELREKW

-210 AFGSAKDRWGFNYNI
+210 AFGSAKDRWGFNFQI
-225 AQRNGVG
+225 AQKRGVS
-232 FKDVYDAYNSDDESL
+232 FKDVYEAYTSNDPNVIRSL
-247 IMALS
+247 A
-252 ESAPLHEAV
+252 EKAPLHEAV

-276 RYRIP
+276 KYRIP
-281 KIWPGDLDSDVGK
+281 KIWQGDLESEVGR
-294 SLISCDDK
+294 SILTCNEK
-302 GPILM
+302 GPAVM

-336 VYLIDGKRMGKVQSV
+336 VYLIDAKRSGKVQSV

-362 NMLPAGNIP
+362 SMLPSGNIP
-371 ALLGIDHAIAG
+371 ALLGLDYAVAG
-382 ETFSSIKNVPAFES
+382 ETIATVKNIPPFES

-403 VVTIAIEPKHPK
+403 VVTIAVEPKHPK

-424 RRITVEDPNLIVK
+424 RRLTVEDPNLIVK
-437 INEESGETLL
+437 INEETGETLMA
-447 SGMGVLHLEI
+447 GMGVLHLEI
-457 ATSLILE
+457 ATSLLQE
-464 TGLEITTTQPL
+464 AGLEITTTQPL

-480 TIRNTAGPIM
+480 TIRSKAGPIM

-501 MRVEPLG
+501 MRVEPLS
-508 EEIIELIKNGHIHED
+508 EDVIETLRTGQIKED
-523 LERKQ
+523 MDKRV
-528 MAKILREKGW
+528 MAKVLREKGW
-538 SADEAKNVA
+538 NADEARSVA
-547 AVDISGNILV
+547 AIDPGGNMLI
-557 DETKGVQFIQ
+557 DETKGVQFLQ
-567 ESMDSIRSGFDDVI
+567 ESMDSIRSGFDDVV
-581 HSGPIARETVR
+581 HSGPIAHESLR

-617 ATRRSM
+617 ASRRSM
-623 LGSMLLAD
+623 LGSMLIAEPV
-631 SALLEPILGM
+631 LLEPVLGI
-641 EIKCPQEQIGTV
+641 EIKCPQEQIGIV

-663 LLNVEQ
+663 LLNVDQ
-669 KGVISI
+669 KGIISI

-695 TAGKALWNTY
+695 TAGKAMWSTY
-705 FKTWQFVPQSIFKS
+705 FKAWQVVPQSILRS
-719 LVNDLRKRK
+719 LIAETRKRK

-735 TADEFVDKE
+735 DPDEFIDKE

>member
-1 MLHRF
+1 
-6 FVVYKMPKFKSTQD
+6 MPKFKSTQD
-20 ILRIIGNKDQIRN
+20 ILRIIGNKEQIRN

-81 IRGANVTLYYE
+81 IRGANVTLFYE
-92 IGGKE
+92 NEGKE

-170 APAMQKWLS
+170 PQSMQKWLS
-179 NIIAEFNK
+179 NIIAEFNR
-187 LVEIYAEPELKEKW
+187 LIDIYAEPELKEKW
-201 KVSIQGNSV
+201 KVSLQGNSV
-210 AFGSAKDRWGFNYNI
+210 AFGSAKDRWGFNFKV
-225 AQRNGVG
+225 AQKKGIS
-232 FKDVYDAYNSDDESL
+232 FKDVYDAYTSTDPDAIKSL
-247 IMALS
+247 ADRS
-252 ESAPLHEAV
+252 PLHEAV

-281 KIWPGDLDSDVGK
+281 KIWPGDLDSDIGK
-294 SLISCDDK
+294 SLLACNEK
-302 GPILM
+302 GPAVM

-315 PQAGRIAT
+315 PQAGRVAT

-336 VYLIDGKRMGKVQSV
+336 VYLIDAKRPGKVQSV

-362 NMLPAGNIP
+362 SMLPAGNIP
-371 ALLGIDHAIAG
+371 ALLGLDYAVAG
-382 ETFSSIKNVPAFES
+382 ETISTVKNIPAFES

-403 VVTIAIEPKHPK
+403 VVTIAVEPKHPK

-437 INEESGETLL
+437 INEETGETLMA
-447 SGMGVLHLEI
+447 GMGVLHLEI
-457 ATSLILE
+457 ATSLLQE
-464 TGLEITTTQPL
+464 AGLNITTSQPL

-480 TIRNTAGPIM
+480 TIRTKAGPVM
-490 SKSPNKHNKIF
+490 SKSPNRHNKIF
-501 MRVEPLG
+501 MRVELLG
-508 EEIIELIKNGHIHED
+508 EDIIEMIKTGHIKED
-523 LERKQ
+523 MDKKE
-528 MAKILREKGW
+528 MARILREKGW
-538 SADEAKNVA
+538 NADEAKNVA
-547 AVDISGNILV
+547 AIDVGGNILI

-567 ESMDSIRSGFDDVI
+567 ESMDSIRSGFDDVV
-581 HSGPIARETVR
+581 HSGPIAHESVR
-592 GVKFVL
+592 GLKFIL

-617 ATRRSM
+617 AARRSM
-623 LGSMLLAD
+623 LGSMLVAN
-631 SALLEPILGM
+631 SVLLEPILGI

-653 AGILSGKRGK
+653 AGVLSSKRGK

-669 KGVISI
+669 KGLISI
-675 IQGEV
+675 IQGEI

-695 TAGKALWNTY
+695 TAGKAMWNTY
-705 FKTWQFVPQSIFKS
+705 FKTWQPVPQSIFRS
-719 LVNDLRKRK
+719 LVTDIRKRK

-735 TADEFVDKE
+735 SYDEFIDKE

>member
-92 IGGKE
+92 LGGKE

-187 LVEIYAEPELKEKW
+187 LVDIYAEPELKEKW

-210 AFGSAKDRWGFNYNI
+210 AFGSAKDRWGFNFNI

-232 FKDVYDAYNSDDESL
+232 FKDVYDAYNSEDQSL
-247 IMALS
+247 IKALS
-252 ESAPLHEAV
+252 EKAPLHEAV

-281 KIWPGDLDSDVGK
+281 KIWPGDLDSDIGK
-294 SLISCDDK
+294 SLITCDDK

-382 ETFSSIKNVPAFES
+382 ETFSSVKNVPAFES

-437 INEESGETLL
+437 INEETGETLL

-480 TIRNTAGPIM
+480 TIRNIAGPIM

-508 EEIIELIKNGHIHED
+508 EEIIELIKNGQIHED

-557 DETKGVQFIQ
+557 DETKDTVYSGINGFYQ
-567 ESMDSIRSGFDDVI
+567 IRF
-581 HSGPIARETVR
+581 
-592 GVKFVL
+592 
-598 HHFVPHED
+598 
-606 PAHRGLAQLMP
+606 
-617 ATRRSM
+617 RRC
-623 LGSMLLAD
+623 D
-631 SALLEPILGM
+631 
-641 EIKCPQEQIGTV
+641 
-653 AGILSGKRGK
+653 
-663 LLNVEQ
+663 
-669 KGVISI
+669 
-675 IQGEV
+675 
-680 PASETFDLSEVMRGG
+680 TFWS
-695 TAGKALWNTY
+695 Y
-705 FKTWQFVPQSIFKS
+705 SS
-719 LVNDLRKRK
+719 
-728 GLNPEPP
+728 
-735 TADEFVDKE
+735 

>member
-1 MLHRF
+1 M
-6 FVVYKMPKFKSTQD
+6 
-20 ILRIIGNKDQIRN
+20 RIIGNKDQIRN

-92 IGGKE
+92 LGGKE

-187 LVEIYAEPELKEKW
+187 LVDIYAEPELKEKW
-201 KVSIQGNSV
+201 KVSIQANSV

-232 FKDVYDAYNSDDESL
+232 FKDVYDAYNSDDQTL
-247 IMALS
+247 IKALS
-252 ESAPLHEAV
+252 EKAPLHEAV

-281 KIWPGDLDSDVGK
+281 KIWPGDLDSDIGK
-294 SLISCDDK
+294 SLMSCDDK

-382 ETFSSIKNVPAFES
+382 ETFSSVKDVPAFES

-437 INEESGETLL
+437 INEETGETLL

-480 TIRNTAGPIM
+480 TIRNSAGPIM

-501 MRVEPLG
+501 MRIEPLG

-523 LERKQ
+523 LDKKQ

-538 SADEAKNVA
+538 SADEAKSVA
-547 AVDISGNILV
+547 AVDVSGNILL
-557 DETKGVQFIQ
+557 DQTKGVQFIQ
-567 ESMDSIRSGFDDVI
+567 ESLDSIRSGFDDVI
-581 HSGPIARETVR
+581 HSGPLAHETLR

-617 ATRRSM
+617 ATRRAM

-631 SALLEPILGM
+631 PALLEPILGM

-669 KGVISI
+669 KGVITI

-705 FKTWQFVPQSIFKS
+705 FKNWQIVPQSIFKT
-719 LVNDLRKRK
+719 LLNETRKRK

-735 TADEFVDKE
+735 TSDEFVDKE

>member
-1 MLHRF
+1 
-6 FVVYKMPKFKSTQD
+6 MPKFKSTQD
-20 ILRIIGNKDQIRN
+20 IIRIIGNKDQIRN

-81 IRGANVTLYYE
+81 IRGANVTLFYE
-92 IGGKE
+92 LEGKE

-158 KIDRLVKELRLD
+158 KIDRLVKELKLG
-170 APAMQKWLS
+170 PEEMQKWLM
-179 NIIAEFNK
+179 NIISHFNQ
-187 LVEIYAEPELKEKW
+187 LIDIYAEPEIKEKW

-210 AFGSAKDRWGFNYNI
+210 AFGSAKDRWGFNFKMAKKTGIN
-225 AQRNGVG
+225 
-232 FKDVYDAYNSDDESL
+232 FKDVYDAYMSNDPAV
-247 IMALS
+247 IKALS
-252 ESAPLHEAV
+252 ERSPLSDAV
-261 LGMVVQ
+261 LGMVVE

-276 RYRIP
+276 KYRIP
-281 KIWPGDLDSDVGK
+281 KIWPGDLNSDIGK
-294 SLISCDDK
+294 ALIACDEK
-302 GPILM
+302 GPALM

-315 PQAGRIAT
+315 PQAGRVAT
-323 GRLFSGT
+323 GRLYSGT
-330 IKDGDE
+330 IKDGDD
-336 VYLIDGKRMGKVQSV
+336 VFLIDAKRPGRVQSV

-357 TREVV
+357 TREIVSV
-362 NMLPAGNIP
+362 IPAGNIP
-371 ALLGIDHAIAG
+371 ALLGLDYAVAG
-382 ETFSSIKNVPAFES
+382 ETISTVKGAQAFES

-403 VVTIAIEPKHPK
+403 VVTIAVEPKHPK

-437 INEESGETLL
+437 INEETGETLMA
-447 SGMGVLHLEI
+447 GMGVLHLEI
-457 ATSLILE
+457 ATSLLQE
-464 TGLEITTTQPL
+464 AGLDIVTTQPL

-480 TIRNTAGPIM
+480 TIRGKAGPIM

-501 MRVEPLG
+501 LRVEPLPDDILDMIRTG
-508 EEIIELIKNGHIHED
+508 KIKED
-523 LERKQ
+523 MDQKE
-528 MAKILREKGW
+528 MARLLREKGW
-538 SADEAKNVA
+538 EANEARSVSAIDV
-547 AVDISGNILV
+547 SGNMLI
-557 DETKGVQFIQ
+557 DETKGVQFLQ

-581 HSGPIARETVR
+581 RSGPIAHEQVR

-617 ATRRSM
+617 ATRRAM
-623 LGSMLLAD
+623 LGSMLIAD
-631 SALLEPILGM
+631 PVLLEPILGI
-641 EIKCPQEQIGTV
+641 EVKCPQDLIGAV
-653 AGILSGKRGK
+653 SSVLSGKRGK

-669 KGVISI
+669 KGI
-675 IQGEV
+675 IAIMQGEV
-680 PASETFDLSEVMRGG
+680 PASETFDLSEKMRGQ
-695 TAGKALWNTY
+695 TAGKAMWNTY
-705 FKTWQFVPQSIFKS
+705 FKAWQPVPNSIFRT
-719 LVNDLRKRK
+719 LVGDVRKRK

-735 TADEFVDKE
+735 QPDEFIDKE

>member
-1 MLHRF
+1 
-6 FVVYKMPKFKSTQD
+6 MPKFKSTQD

-67 ALDSMKLEQNRQMT
+67 ALDSMELEQNRQMT
-81 IRGANVTLYYE
+81 IRGANVTLFYE
-92 IGGKE
+92 TEGKD

-170 APAMQKWLS
+170 PPAMQKWLS
-179 NIIAEFNK
+179 NIIAHFNQ
-187 LVEIYAEPELKEKW
+187 LIDIYAEPEVKEKW

-210 AFGSAKDRWGFNYNI
+210 AFGSAKDRWGFNFRM
-225 AQRNGVG
+225 AQKKGVS
-232 FKDVYDAYNSDDESL
+232 FKDVYDAYTSSDPNA
-247 IMALS
+247 IKALS
-252 ESAPLHEAV
+252 ERSPLHDAV
-261 LGMVVQ
+261 LGMVVE

-276 RYRIP
+276 KYRIP
-281 KIWPGDLDSDVGK
+281 KIWPGDLNSDIGK
-294 SLISCDDK
+294 ALIACDEK
-302 GPILM
+302 GPALM

-315 PQAGRIAT
+315 PQAGRVAT
-323 GRLFSGT
+323 GRLYSGMM
-330 IKDGDE
+330 KDGDE
-336 VYLIDGKRMGKVQSV
+336 VYLVDAKRTGRVQSV

-362 NMLPAGNIP
+362 SVLPAGNIP
-371 ALLGIDHAIAG
+371 ALLGLEYAVAG
-382 ETFSSIKNVPAFES
+382 ETISTMKGAHAFES

-403 VVTIAIEPKHPK
+403 VVTIAVEPKHPK

-424 RRITVEDPNLIVK
+424 RRITVEDPNLVVK
-437 INEESGETLL
+437 INEETGETLMA
-447 SGMGVLHLEI
+447 GMGVLHLEI
-457 ATSLILE
+457 ATSLLQE
-464 TGLEITTTQPL
+464 AGLDIVTTPPL

-480 TIRNTAGPIM
+480 TIRMKAGPIM

-501 MRVEPLG
+501 MRVEPIPDDILDMIRTG
-508 EEIIELIKNGHIHED
+508 KLKED
-523 LERKQ
+523 MDKKE
-528 MAKILREKGW
+528 MAKILRDKGW
-538 SADEAKNVA
+538 SADEARSVA
-547 AVDISGNILV
+547 AIDISGNMLV
-557 DETKGVQFIQ
+557 DETKGVQFLQ

-581 HSGPIARETVR
+581 HNGPIAHEQVR
-592 GVKFVL
+592 GVKFAL

-617 ATRRSM
+617 ATRRAM
-623 LGSMLLAD
+623 LGSMLIAD
-631 SALLEPILGM
+631 PVLLEPILGI
-641 EIKCPQEQIGTV
+641 EVKCPQDLIGQV
-653 AGILSGKRGK
+653 SSVLSGKRGK

-669 KGVISI
+669 KGIIAI

-680 PASETFDLSEVMRGG
+680 PASETFDLSEKMRGA
-695 TAGKALWNTY
+695 TAGKAMWNSY
-705 FKTWQFVPQSIFKS
+705 FKAWQPVPNSIFRN
-719 LVNDLRKRK
+719 LVGEARKRK

-735 TADEFVDKE
+735 NPDEFIDKE

>member
-1 MLHRF
+1 
-6 FVVYKMPKFKSTQD
+6 MPKFKSTQD

-92 IGGKE
+92 LGGKE

-187 LVEIYAEPELKEKW
+187 LVDIYAEPELKEKW
-201 KVSIQGNSV
+201 KVSIQANSV

-232 FKDVYDAYNSDDESL
+232 FKDVYDAYNSDDQTL
-247 IMALS
+247 IKALS
-252 ESAPLHEAV
+252 GKAPLHEAV

-281 KIWPGDLDSDVGK
+281 KIWPGDLDSDIGK
-294 SLISCDDK
+294 SLVSCDDK

-382 ETFSSIKNVPAFES
+382 ETFSSVKDVPAFES

-480 TIRNTAGPIM
+480 TIRNSAGPIM

-501 MRVEPLG
+501 MRIEPLG

-523 LERKQ
+523 LDKKQ

-538 SADEAKNVA
+538 SADEAKSVA
-547 AVDISGNILV
+547 AVDVSGNILL
-557 DETKGVQFIQ
+557 DQTKGVQFIQ

-581 HSGPIARETVR
+581 HSGPLAHETLR

-617 ATRRSM
+617 ATRRAM

-631 SALLEPILGM
+631 PALL
-641 EIKCPQEQIGTV
+641 
-653 AGILSGKRGK
+653 
-663 LLNVEQ
+663 
-669 KGVISI
+669 
-675 IQGEV
+675 
-680 PASETFDLSEVMRGG
+680 
-695 TAGKALWNTY
+695 
-705 FKTWQFVPQSIFKS
+705 
-719 LVNDLRKRK
+719 
-728 GLNPEPP
+728 
-735 TADEFVDKE
+735 

>member
-1 MLHRF
+1 
-6 FVVYKMPKFKSTQD
+6 MPKFKSTQD
-20 ILRIIGNKDQIRN
+20 ILRIIGNQDQIRN

-81 IRGANVTLYYE
+81 IRGANVTLFYE
-92 IGGKE
+92 SGGKE
-97 YVINMIDTPGH
+97 YVVNMIDTPGH

-170 APAMQKWLS
+170 PQAMQKWLS
-179 NIIAEFNK
+179 NIIGEFNR
-187 LVEIYAEPELKEKW
+187 LVDIYAEPELKEKW

-210 AFGSAKDRWGFNYNI
+210 AFGSAKDRWGFNFSM
-225 AQRNGVG
+225 AQKKGIG
-232 FKDVYDAYNSDDESL
+232 FKDVYDAYTSDDPAPIKSL
-247 IMALS
+247 A
-252 ESAPLHEAV
+252 ERAPLHDAV
-261 LGMVVQ
+261 LGMVVE

-276 RYRIP
+276 KYRIP
-281 KIWPGDLDSDVGK
+281 KIWSGDLDSDIGRA
-294 SLISCDDK
+294 LLSCDEK
-302 GPILM
+302 GAVVM

-315 PQAGRIAT
+315 PQAGRVAT

-330 IKDGDE
+330 VKDGDE
-336 VYLIDGKRMGKVQSV
+336 IYLIDAKRPGKIQSV

-362 NMLPAGNIP
+362 GILPAGNIP
-371 ALLGIDHAIAG
+371 ALLGVDYAIAG
-382 ETFSSIKNVPAFES
+382 ETISTVKNVPAFES

-403 VVTIAIEPKHPK
+403 VVTIAVEPKHPK

-437 INEESGETLL
+437 INEETGETLMA
-447 SGMGVLHLEI
+447 GMGVLHLEI
-457 ATSLILE
+457 ATSLLQE
-464 TGLEITTTQPL
+464 AGLDISTSQPL

-480 TIRNTAGPIM
+480 TIRAKAGPVM

-501 MRVEPLG
+501 MRVEPLD
-508 EEIIELIKNGHIHED
+508 ENIIELIRNRQIRED
-523 LERKQ
+523 MDKKEL
-528 MAKILREKGW
+528 AKFLRDKGW
-538 SADEAKNVA
+538 SADEARSVA
-547 AVDISGNILV
+547 AVDISGNILL

-567 ESMDSIRSGFDDVI
+567 ESMDSIKSGFEDVI
-581 HSGPIARETVR
+581 YSGPIAHETVR

-623 LGSMLLAD
+623 LGNMLIAD
-631 SALLEPILGM
+631 PVLLEPILGI

-663 LLNVEQ
+663 LLHVEQ
-669 KGVISI
+669 KGLITI
-675 IQGEV
+675 IRGEV

-705 FKTWQFVPQSIFKS
+705 FKTWQAAPQSIFRT
-719 LVNDLRKRK
+719 LVRDIRSRK

-735 TADEFVDKE
+735 SPDEFIDKE

>member
-1 MLHRF
+1 
-6 FVVYKMPKFKSTQD
+6 MPKFKSTQD
-20 ILRIIGNKDQIRN
+20 ILRLVGNKDQIRN

-81 IRGANVTLYYE
+81 IRGANVTLFYE
-92 IGGKE
+92 NEGKE

-123 GVVVVSDSVEGIMTQ
+123 GAVVVSDSVEGIMTQ

-158 KIDRLVKELRLD
+158 KIDRLVKELKLNAD
-170 APAMQKWLS
+170 EMQKWLM
-179 NIIAEFNK
+179 NIINHFNQ
-187 LVEIYAEPELKEKW
+187 LIDIYAEPEIKDKW
-201 KVSIQGNSV
+201 KVSIQGNTV
-210 AFGSAKDRWGFNYNI
+210 AFGSAKDRWGFNYKI
-225 AQRNGVG
+225 AKAKGVT
-232 FKDVYDAYNSDDESL
+232 FKDVYDAYTSSDPNAIKE
-247 IMALS
+247 LS
-252 ESAPLHEAV
+252 QRAPLHDAV
-261 LGMVVQ
+261 LGMVVE

-276 RYRIP
+276 KYRIP
-281 KIWPGDLDSDVGK
+281 KIWPGDLNSDVGK
-294 SLISCDDK
+294 ALIACDEK
-302 GPILM
+302 GPALM

-315 PQAGRIAT
+315 PQAGRVAT
-323 GRLFSGT
+323 GRLYSGT

-336 VYLIDGKRMGKVQSV
+336 VHLVDAKRVGKVQSV

-357 TREVV
+357 TREIVS
-362 NMLPAGNIP
+362 MLPAGNIP
-371 ALLGIDHAIAG
+371 ALLGLDYAVAG
-382 ETFSSIKNVPAFES
+382 ETLSTMKGALAFES

-403 VVTIAIEPKHPK
+403 VVTIAVEPKHPK

-437 INEESGETLL
+437 INEETGETLMA
-447 SGMGVLHLEI
+447 GMGVLHLEI
-457 ATSLILE
+457 ATSLLQE
-464 TGLEITTTQPL
+464 AGLDVVTTQPL

-480 TIRNTAGPIM
+480 TIRGKAGPIM

-501 MRVEPLG
+501 LRVEQLPDDILDMIRTG
-508 EEIIELIKNGHIHED
+508 KIKED
-523 LERKQ
+523 MDKKE
-528 MAKILREKGW
+528 MAKLLREKGW
-538 SADEAKNVA
+538 SADEARSVSA
-547 AVDISGNILV
+547 IDVSGNMLI
-557 DETKGVQFIQ
+557 DETKGVQFLQ

-581 HSGPIARETVR
+581 RNGPIAQEQVR

-617 ATRRSM
+617 ATRRAM
-623 LGSMLLAD
+623 LGSMLIAD
-631 SALLEPILGM
+631 PVLLEPVLGI
-641 EIKCPQEQIGTV
+641 EVKCPQDQIGAV
-653 AGILSGKRGK
+653 GSVLSSKRGK

-669 KGVISI
+669 KGIIAI

-680 PASETFDLSEVMRGG
+680 PASETFDLSEKMRGA
-695 TAGKALWNTY
+695 TAGKAMWNTY
-705 FKTWQFVPQSIFKS
+705 FKAWQPVPNSIFRT
-719 LVNDLRKRK
+719 LVADVRKRK

-735 TADEFVDKE
+735 NPDEFIDKE